1 MRFNVTQIVNKG
13 LCTSCGVC
21 AGSCPKDCIS
31 FKYGKERNTPLVA
44 VNKCVNCGLCYDVCP
59 GKGIE
64 LNGWSRN
71 LFGNKSGTKIDECAG
86 YYLESYT
93 GHSMNHNIRMH
104 SATGGMV
111 TQFLI
116 WLLKTK
122 QIEGAVVVRYSK
134 EDPLIAE
141 PIIAT
146 NEDEIWESR
155 SSKYVVLSVD
165 RIAKD
170 IANGKLKKIVVVG
183 LPCQIQGWRQLAKK
197 NRKIREA
204 IIGYFAIYCS
214 VNKTKHSIFYYPQ
227 RYHVLRNQIAR
238 FSFREDGCMGFMK
251 FEDKEGNVLKKIPYL
266 SYWFGTHSFFA
277 NPRCSLCIDQLG
289 ELADVSFGDI
299 HIKPYSEDLI
309 GTNSIITRS
318 EKWDSLLK
326 QCCKDGLIS
335 LDRIPIET
343 LVSSQVYT
351 RSFKKGAGVKANMML
366 RKIVGKDN
374 PVYDYH
380 YDGPVPLKCYMA
392 EVIKAVMRFIGR
404 YPYLWWII
412 RMLDRNKD

>member
-31 FKYGKERNTPLVA
+31 FKYGKERNIPLVD
-44 VNKCVNCGLCYDVCP
+44 VNKCVKCGLCYDVCP

-71 LFGNKSGTKIDECAG
+71 LFGNECETKIDECAG

-122 QIEGAVVVRYSK
+122 RIEGAVVVRYSK

-165 RIAKD
+165 KIAKD
-170 IANGKLKKIVVVG
+170 IAKGKFKKIVVVG

-197 NRKIREA
+197 N
-204 IIGYFAIYCS
+204 
-214 VNKTKHSIFYYPQ
+214 
-227 RYHVLRNQIAR
+227 
-238 FSFREDGCMGFMK
+238 
-251 FEDKEGNVLKKIPYL
+251 
-266 SYWFGTHSFFA
+266 
-277 NPRCSLCIDQLG
+277 
-289 ELADVSFGDI
+289 
-299 HIKPYSEDLI
+299 
-309 GTNSIITRS
+309 
-318 EKWDSLLK
+318 
-326 QCCKDGLIS
+326 LIS
-335 LDRIPIET
+335 AT
-343 LVSSQVYT
+343 L
-351 RSFKKGAGVKANMML
+351 
-366 RKIVGKDN
+366 
-374 PVYDYH
+374 
-380 YDGPVPLKCYMA
+380 
-392 EVIKAVMRFIGR
+392 
-404 YPYLWWII
+404 
-412 RMLDRNKD
+412 